1 MGGLPVDAQE
11 DIPAIQ
17 AGDADLRERFL
28 ASGLPF
34 VRRETRR
41 FTRTFFVDGE
51 DEFAIALETFNSAID
66 SYRADR
72 GVPFEAY
79 ARLLIRNRLV
89 DESRRN
95 RRRIPAM
102 SLSEPM
108 SEEGPDLGEMVPDP
122 RSGSVQDDLEYKE
135 AVLQLELDL
144 SRFGLD
150 MARVAG
156 HFPKHLDSRLLCI
169 RIARCVVEDETLR
182 SRMLQEGRL
191 PGAELSRRCGV
202 PRKTVER
209 NRAGIVLL
217 ALLMRSE
224 LRLVHTYISFFER
237 EGMK

>member
-1 MGGLPVDAQE
+1 MGGLPVDAR
-11 DIPAIQ
+11 DTILAIQ

-41 FTRTFFVDGE
+41 FTRRYFVDGE
-51 DEFAIALETFNSAID
+51 DEFAIALETFDSAID
-66 SYRADR
+66 SFRAER

-95 RRRIPAM
+95 RRTAPTV
-102 SLSEPM
+102 SLSE
-108 SEEGPDLGEMVPDP
+108 STAEDGPDLGETLPDP
-122 RSGSVQDDLEYKE
+122 RSGSVQDEMECKE
-135 AVLQLELDL
+135 AMLRLELDL

-150 MARVAG
+150 LEGVAG
-156 HFPKHLDSRLLCI
+156 NFPKHLDSRLLCI
-169 RIARCVVEDETLR
+169 RLARCVTEDVTLW
-182 SRMLQEGRL
+182 SRMLREGRL

-202 PRKTVER
+202 PLKTVER

-224 LRLVHTYISFFER
+224 LRLVHTYIAFFER
-237 EGMK
+237 EGLK